1 MARSIWSLVVDSGAQ
16 ARIFSF
22 VSLQFRYVFYLR
34 TFFAASTSSLHGIPA
49 SLQLPSPPSAIFLSP
64 DGACLIALHT
74 QGEQPSFTAYH
85 WETFG
90 STAGIA
96 LDVRHFPLQG
106 AVLTSLVRRV
116 SVFLLGLDVDASS
129 VKSIA
134 TDITKKLTEFM
145 FKENGSRNASNN
157 KACHTLHNSLLN
169 CHAEVWSRYLV
180 LVAMRRHT
188 VTSLSEHKQKS
199 LTFITDDDSR
209 PFNAYFSDLIQAF
222 EKTTR
227 KPTGDELRHI
237 KTGTCPTTVL
247 EWLVDVFCLIPIHI
261 TICRENRFVPLA
273 NGVLSLDLERTLLG
287 AEVNKI
293 VDKLSFG
300 WYESIFQSY
309 MVTKP
314 VKVVSSMGQQ
324 SVGKSFALNHLLGT
338 SFVGSGM
345 RTTEGVWMS
354 VTPTDEALIVALDFE
369 GVDSVERSLQEDTL
383 LVLFNTGIS
392 NLVLVPFRNNFASSR
407 DISGLFQPFQSCASV
422 LDPAANPSLFQPTL
436 VIIIKAESDKV
447 EITRE
452 FSLKF
457 QKIVQQEQ
465 RADFILRLQRGRLNI
480 IPWPVIES
488 REFYNLFSTLK
499 RRLDLQS
506 VSHPTAGEFLHT
518 IKTLM
523 AKLKA
528 NDWGALSQT
537 MIEHH
542 AKTLSTRLPIALATG
557 FSEIEPDFEP
567 LKNLDTDLEVE
578 GNYTD
583 ARFAIS
589 GREQI
594 SPMDVEKHLSVLL
607 ESWNQSFPRQFTPDS
622 EWIEGFVLHLHGL
635 IDSRVNYVRLWLDS
649 NLERFQDGHATIE
662 DLLRRLD
669 TKAQ

>member
-1 MARSIWSLVVDSGAQ
+1 MAR
-16 ARIFSF
+16 
-22 VSLQFRYVFYLR
+22 
-34 TFFAASTSSLHGIPA
+34 
-49 SLQLPSPPSAIFLSP
+49 
-64 DGACLIALHT
+64 
-74 QGEQPSFTAYH
+74 
-85 WETFG
+85 
-90 STAGIA
+90 
-96 LDVRHFPLQG
+96 
-106 AVLTSLVRRV
+106 
-116 SVFLLGLDVDASS
+116 
-129 VKSIA
+129 
-134 TDITKKLTEFM
+134 
-145 FKENGSRNASNN
+145 
-157 KACHTLHNSLLN
+157 
-169 CHAEVWSRYLV
+169 
-180 LVAMRRHT
+180 
-188 VTSLSEHKQKS
+188 
-199 LTFITDDDSR
+199 
-209 PFNAYFSDLIQAF
+209 AF

-237 KTGTCPTTVL
+237 KVSVDQFGTFRDKVVL
-247 EWLVDVFCLIPIHI
+247 DPDWDVSHY
-261 TICRENRFVPLA
+261 RVGNRFVPLA

-436 VIIIKAESDKV
+436 VIIIKDVVESDKV

>member
-1 MARSIWSLVVDSGAQ
+1 MAR
-16 ARIFSF
+16 
-22 VSLQFRYVFYLR
+22 
-34 TFFAASTSSLHGIPA
+34 
-49 SLQLPSPPSAIFLSP
+49 
-64 DGACLIALHT
+64 
-74 QGEQPSFTAYH
+74 
-85 WETFG
+85 
-90 STAGIA
+90 
-96 LDVRHFPLQG
+96 
-106 AVLTSLVRRV
+106 
-116 SVFLLGLDVDASS
+116 
-129 VKSIA
+129 
-134 TDITKKLTEFM
+134 
-145 FKENGSRNASNN
+145 
-157 KACHTLHNSLLN
+157 
-169 CHAEVWSRYLV
+169 
-180 LVAMRRHT
+180 
-188 VTSLSEHKQKS
+188 
-199 LTFITDDDSR
+199 
-209 PFNAYFSDLIQAF
+209 AF

-227 KPTGDELRHI
+227 KPTGDELHCI
-237 KTGTCPTTVL
+237 KVSAEQFGAFRDKVVL
-247 EWLVDVFCLIPIHI
+247 DPDLDVSRYRVGEWLVDVFCLIPIHI
-261 TICRENRFVPLA
+261 AVCHENRFVPLV
-273 NGVLSLDLERTLLG
+273 NGDLSSDLERTLLG

-309 MVTKP
+309 MATKP

-324 SVGKSFALNHLLGT
+324 SVGKSFVLNHLLDT
-338 SFVGSGM
+338 SFAGSAM

-383 LVLFNTGIS
+383 LVLFNTAIS
-392 NLVLVPFRNNFASSR
+392 NLVLFRNNFAFSR
-407 DISGLFQPFQSCASV
+407 DISGLFQSFQSSASV
-422 LDPAANPSLFQPTL
+422 LDPAANPSLFQSTL
-436 VIIIKAESDKV
+436 VIIIKDVVESDKV

-457 QKIVQQEQ
+457 QKIMQQEQ
-465 RADFILRLQRGRLNI
+465 RANFISHLHRGRLNI

-528 NDWGALSQT
+528 NDWGTLSQT
-537 MIEHH
+537 MTKHR
-542 AKTLSTRLPIALATG
+542 AKTLSTLLPIALATG

-583 ARFAIS
+583 ARFTIS
-589 GREQI
+589 GHEQI
-594 SPMDVEKHLSVLL
+594 SPMDIERHLSVLL

-622 EWIEGFVLHLHGL
+622 KWIEGFVLHLHGL

-662 DLLRRLD
+662 DLLRSCVVNAHLCGELCTLSGKRGCLD
-669 TKAQ
+669 DCTKVSYCDFA